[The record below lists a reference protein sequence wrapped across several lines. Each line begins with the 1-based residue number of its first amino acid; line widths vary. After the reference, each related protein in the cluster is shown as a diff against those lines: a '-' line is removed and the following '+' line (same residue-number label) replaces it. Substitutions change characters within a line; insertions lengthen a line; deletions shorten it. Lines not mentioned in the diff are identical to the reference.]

1 VTSTQLI
8 GGDRPIRGCDVC
20 GGVDDHPRHVIAG
33 APGAA
38 GNADPVIVRRTVANC
53 TALDLDEATASAVLA
68 GIMDTSSQ
76 DRHRDCCR
84 SVGCPTGT
92 CNDVADL
99 VGDKLRGAD
108 LLDATMATLDNP
120 DEHDTPDPLQA
131 RYESRQEG

>member
-1 VTSTQLI
+1 
-8 GGDRPIRGCDVC
+8 
-20 GGVDDHPRHVIAG
+20 
-33 APGAA
+33 
-38 GNADPVIVRRTVANC
+38 
-53 TALDLDEATASAVLA
+53 
-68 GIMDTSSQ
+68 MDTSSQ